1 MNKNSDWD
9 LDLEFGKK
17 FEQKLKSL
25 LESKGKIEVKTERD
39 TWKRTGNIVIEIR
52 GRNDR
57 ESGISVTKADWR
69 FHILSYEG
77 DVKGMICLPVDK
89 LKRICKEMVKKKVAR
104 VTMGGDDGVTQIILI
119 PINKI
124 LEYV

>member
-39 TWKRTGNIVIEIR
+39 TWKRTGEVGLLVKQSR
-52 GRNDR
+52 KRWV
-57 ESGISVTKADWR
+57 SPTLTK
-69 FHILSYEG
+69 L
-77 DVKGMICLPVDK
+77 LPT
-89 LKRICKEMVKKKVAR
+89 R
-104 VTMGGDDGVTQIILI
+104 
-119 PINKI
+119 
-124 LEYV
+124 